1 MSGLWFPIAP
11 AFPGFKL
18 RKGFMEHTYRLVISC
33 PDRVGIFAK
42 VSKFQS
48 TYNGWITEA
57 SHHSDTQAGWF
68 FMRHEIKAESIPFGL
83 DQFRAAFEP
92 IAREFNMNWH
102 IADSARP
109 KRVILMCSKES
120 HCLADLLHR
129 WHSKELNCEIVAVIS
144 NHDDLR
150 RMVEWHEIPYH
161 HVPVSKE
168 NKAEAFAHIDEL
180 FQQYETDVVVLARY
194 MQILPAEL
202 CGKYS
207 GKVINI
213 HHSFLP
219 SFAGARPYHQ
229 AYSRGVKLIGATCH
243 YVTQD
248 LDEGPIIE
256 QDVIRISHS
265 DSIEDMVRLGKDVE
279 KNVLARGLRSH
290 IEDRV
295 ITYENKTVVF
305 D

>member
-1 MSGLWFPIAP
+1 
-11 AFPGFKL
+11 
-18 RKGFMEHTYRLVISC
+18 MEHTYRLVISC
-33 PDRVGIFAK
+33 PDGVGIVAK
-42 VSKFQS
+42 VSNFLS

-57 SHHSDTQAGWF
+57 SHHSDSHSGRF
-68 FMRHEIKAESIPFGL
+68 FMRHEIKASSIPFGL
-83 DQFRAAFEP
+83 DQFRASFEP
-92 IAREFNMNWH
+92 IAREFNMSWH
-102 IADSARP
+102 IADSAQP
-109 KRVILMCSKES
+109 KKIILMCSKDS
-120 HCLADLLHR
+120 HCVADLLYR
-129 WHSKELNCEIVAVIS
+129 WHTHEMNAQIVAVIS

-150 RMVEWHEIPYH
+150 RRVEWYEIPYH
-161 HVPVSKE
+161 HIPVSKE
-168 NKAEAFAHIDEL
+168 NKAEAFAQVDEL
-180 FQQYETDVVVLARY
+180 LEQYEADVVVLARY
-194 MQILPAEL
+194 MQILPPDL
-202 CGKYS
+202 CEKYA

-243 YVTQD
+243 YVTED
-248 LDEGPIIE
+248 LDKGPIIE

-265 DSIEDMVRLGKDVE
+265 DSIDDMVRLGRDVE

>member
-1 MSGLWFPIAP
+1 
-11 AFPGFKL
+11 
-18 RKGFMEHTYRLVISC
+18 MEHTYRLVISC
-33 PDRVGIFAK
+33 PDRVGIVAK
-42 VSKFQS
+42 VSNFLS

-57 SHHSDTQAGWF
+57 SHHSDTQSGWF

-92 IAREFNMNWH
+92 IAREFNMSWH

-109 KRVILMCSKES
+109 KRVVLMCSKDS
-120 HCLADLLHR
+120 HCLADLLYR
-129 WHSKELNCEIVAVIS
+129 WHSKELNAEMVAVIS

-150 RMVEWHEIPYH
+150 RMVEWHDIPYH
-161 HVPVSKE
+161 HIPTSRE
-168 NKAEAFAHIDEL
+168 NKAEAFGQIENLLA
-180 FQQYETDVVVLARY
+180 QYDVDVVVLARY

-202 CGKYS
+202 CEKYS

-256 QDVIRISHS
+256 QDVIRVSHS